1 MQFIKKNY
9 LFCVLSL
16 IIIFIHQFIFQSLLP
31 NSNSFLGHDYSLVLP
46 NFLFGK
52 IWFDKN
58 FLSIPWFSP
67 SFCCGVPYFADPQ
80 IGYYSFQ
87 QLLFIFFSP
96 LVALKISF
104 FIFSLTAFVGTF
116 LLANKSFKLNIYISL
131 IAATLFLFNGF
142 FNYRAIIGHFSFLS
156 YVFIPIYCFTVIYS
170 FEVNGGKLKNIFYIL
185 ISSILFANFIHSG
198 SSSLIV
204 VITLS
209 IALIILI
216 YIFINN
222 NLKIIY
228 NLFISLFLGLII
240 SSSKI
245 NASFAF
251 LSNFTREYPPLLFEN
266 FVSLLIN
273 TVKSLFFFP
282 DINRFNSDTI
292 NQVTNQLQIHEIE
305 FGVSII
311 PIIIFA
317 FFILN
322 IKKFFINNFTS
333 VKFISFTIMLVI
345 LIFTVSV
352 NLSNNGIG
360 TFFRELPVIKSTW
373 VHFRVTSIYIIPIIL
388 ISCILLNKFNLKPI
402 YLKYI
407 TFVFLFIIV
416 FQTQIYEKKFYNE
429 QKYDPK
435 NLVKFY
441 ENKNRIKNINVNEI
455 IIFLDQNNKPVIS
468 NQRNDMFVFN
478 FSPLFCYNPIF
489 GYNLE
494 DLPKNKFTFNK
505 RNEISNNLINFMG
518 NPKEIKENQSNF
530 FNPSCFVFPNENG
543 CKPGDFFKESQ
554 LNELENFLNY
564 KNFNFQISKSQSFF
578 NYLSLISFL
587 MIISFIIYYLIRK
600 IIYKH

>member
-9 LFCVLSL
+9 LFCLLSL
-16 IIIFIHQFIFQSLLP
+16 IIIFIHQFIYQSLLP
-31 NSNSFLGHDYSLVLP
+31 NNSSFLGHDYSIVLP

-104 FIFSLTAFVGTF
+104 FIFSLTAFIGTF

-131 IAATLFLFNGF
+131 IAATLFLYNGF

-198 SSSLIV
+198 SASLIV

-209 IALIILI
+209 ITLIILI
-216 YIFINN
+216 YTYINN

-228 NLFISLFLGLII
+228 NLLISLFLGLII

-245 NASFAF
+245 NAAFAF
-251 LSNFTREYPPLLFEN
+251 ISNFTREYPPLLFGN
-266 FVSLLIN
+266 LISLLSN

-282 DINRFNSDTI
+282 NINRFNSDTI

-505 RNEISNNLINFMG
+505 RNQISNNLINFMG

-587 MIISFIIYYLIRK
+587 MISSFVIYYLVRK
-600 IIYKH
+600 IGYKH

>member
-31 NSNSFLGHDYSLVLP
+31 NSNSFLGHDYSIVLP

-52 IWFDKN
+52 VWFDKN

-80 IGYYSFQ
+80 VGYYSFQ

-104 FIFSLTAFVGTF
+104 FIFSLTAFIGIF

-156 YVFIPIYCFTVIYS
+156 YVFIPIYCFTLICS
-170 FEVNGGKLKNIFYIL
+170 FEVSGEKLQKIFYML
-185 ISSILFANFIHSG
+185 VSSILFANFIHSG
-198 SSSLIV
+198 SSSLII

-209 IALIILI
+209 IILIVLI
-216 YIFINN
+216 YIYINN

-282 DINRFNSDTI
+282 DINRFNSDAI

-311 PIIIFA
+311 PIIIFV
-317 FFILN
+317 FFIFY
-322 IKKFFINNFTS
+322 IKKFLVNNFTI
-333 VKFISFTIMLVI
+333 VKFISLIITLII

-352 NLSNNGIG
+352 NLSNNEIG
-360 TFFRELPVIKSTW
+360 AFFRELPVIKSTW
-373 VHFRVTSIYIIPIIL
+373 VHFRLTSIYIIPIIL
-388 ISCILLNKFNLKPI
+388 ISSILLNKFNLKPI

-407 TFVFLFIIV
+407 TFVFLLIIV
-416 FQTQIYEKKFYNE
+416 FQTKIYDKNFYNE
-429 QKYDPK
+429 QKYDSK
-435 NLVKFY
+435 NLVEFY
-441 ENKNRIKNINVNEI
+441 QNKNRIKNINIKEI

-494 DLPKNKFTFNK
+494 ELPKNKFTFNK
-505 RNEISNNLINFMG
+505 KNEINNNLINYMG
-518 NPKEIKENQSNF
+518 NPKEIKENRSNF
-530 FNPSCFVFPNENG
+530 FNPSCFVFPKEND

-554 LNELENFLNY
+554 INELENFLNY
-564 KNFNFQISKSQSFF
+564 KNFNFQISKSQSLF
-578 NYLSLISFL
+578 NFISLISFL
-587 MIISFIIYYLIRK
+587 MTISFIIYYLIRR
-600 IIYKH
+600 IIYKP

>member
-9 LFCVLSL
+9 LFCILSVL
-16 IIIFIHQFIFQSLLP
+16 IIFTHQAIFQNLLP
-31 NSNSFLGHDYSLVLP
+31 NSSSFLGHDYSLVLP

-87 QLLFIFFSP
+87 QLLFVFFPP
-96 LVALKISF
+96 LIALKISF
-104 FIFSLTAFVGTF
+104 FIFSLTAFIGMF
-116 LLANKSFKLNIYISL
+116 LLAHKSFKLNIYISL

-156 YVFIPIYCFTVIYS
+156 YVFIPLYCFTLICS
-170 FEVNGGKLKNIFYIL
+170 FEDSSQKLKNIFYIL

-204 VITLS
+204 VITFS

-216 YIFINN
+216 YVLINN

-228 NLFISLFLGLII
+228 NLLLSLFLGLII

-266 FVSLLIN
+266 FTSLLIN

-292 NQVTNQLQIHEIE
+292 NQVTTQLQVHEIE
-305 FGVSII
+305 FGVSIV
-311 PIIIFA
+311 PIIIFV
-317 FFILN
+317 FLIFN
-322 IKKFFINNFTS
+322 IKNFLINNFS
-333 VKFISFTIMLVI
+333 IVKFISFILALII
-345 LIFTVSV
+345 LIFAVSI
-352 NLSNNGIG
+352 NLSSSEIG
-360 TFFRELPVIKSTW
+360 GFLRELPVIKSTW
-373 VHFRVTSIYIIPIIL
+373 VHFRITSIYIIPIIL
-388 ISCILLNKFNLKPI
+388 ISTILLSKINLKFN
-402 YLKYI
+402 YLKYL
-407 TFVFLFIIV
+407 TFVFLFIII
-416 FQTQIYEKKFYNE
+416 FQNQIYEKKFYNE

-435 NLVKFY
+435 NIVEFY
-441 ENKNRIKNINVNEI
+441 KDKNRIKNINVNEI

-478 FSPLFCYNPIF
+478 YSPLFCYNPIF

-494 DLPKNKFTFNK
+494 KLPKNKFTFNK
-505 RNEISNNLINFMG
+505 KNKINSNLINYTG
-518 NPKEIKENQSNF
+518 NPKGIKGNQSNF
-530 FNPSCFVFPNENG
+530 FNPSCFVFPDENG
-543 CKPGDFFKESQ
+543 CKPGDFFKENQ
-554 LNELENFLNY
+554 MNDLENFLNY
-564 KNFNFQISKSQSFF
+564 KNFNFQVSKSQTLF
-578 NYLSLISFL
+578 NFISLISFL
-587 MIISFIIYYLIRK
+587 MSILFIIYYLIRK
-600 IIYKH
+600 IIFKY

>member
-9 LFCVLSL
+9 LFFLLSL

-31 NSNSFLGHDYSLVLP
+31 NNSSFLGHDYSLVLP

-104 FIFSLTAFVGTF
+104 FIFSLTAFIGTF

-131 IAATLFLFNGF
+131 IAATLFLYNGF
-142 FNYRAIIGHFSFLS
+142 FNYRTIIGHFSFLS

-292 NQVTNQLQIHEIE
+292 NQVTDQLQVHEIE
-305 FGVSII
+305 FGVGII

-317 FFILN
+317 FFIIN

-352 NLSNNGIG
+352 NLSDNGIG
-360 TFFRELPVIKSTW
+360 IFFRELPVIKSTW
-373 VHFRVTSIYIIPIIL
+373 VHFRLTSIYIIPIIL
-388 ISCILLNKFNLKPI
+388 MSCILLNKFNLKPI

-407 TFVFLFIIV
+407 TFVFLFIII

-455 IIFLDQNNKPVIS
+455 IIFLDQNNKPVSS

-587 MIISFIIYYLIRK
+587 MIISFIIYYLVRK
-600 IIYKH
+600 IVYKH

>member
-9 LFCVLSL
+9 LFFLLSL

-31 NSNSFLGHDYSLVLP
+31 NNSSFLGHDYSLVLP

-104 FIFSLTAFVGTF
+104 FIFSLTAFIGTF

-131 IAATLFLFNGF
+131 IAATLFLYNGF
-142 FNYRAIIGHFSFLS
+142 FNYRTIIGHFSFLS

-292 NQVTNQLQIHEIE
+292 NQVTDQLQVHEIE
-305 FGVSII
+305 FGVGII

-352 NLSNNGIG
+352 NLSNNEIGI
-360 TFFRELPVIKSTW
+360 FFRELPVIKSTW
-373 VHFRVTSIYIIPIIL
+373 VHFRLTSIYIIPIIL

-554 LNELENFLNY
+554 MNELENFLNY

-587 MIISFIIYYLIRK
+587 MIISFIIYYLVRK
-600 IIYKH
+600 IVYKQ